1 MWFILLSLGS
11 PWGFSLLPHVP
22 FATASM
28 PAETFTC
35 LLYQD
40 PTTFLPHCYL
50 LPCCKSFPSECLS
63 TAQCLQI
70 TLDTACGHERTQA
83 PPRGKTGWKMSH
95 PLRSATCAGSSDRS
109 RGWLSSYFSGVVMAM
124 REEDKL
130 IFSLRGSSDRTE
142 WQFQWGRGRSWGWL
156 GFLVWGSGWLTI
168 FQMNCCNDFLISLF
182 SSSFVLSSY
191 IVMSPLWIEPFHDFI
206 LTAE

>member
-1 MWFILLSLGS
+1 MWFILLSLDS
-11 PWGFSLLPHVP
+11 PWGFCLLPHVP

-28 PAETFTC
+28 PAETFIC

-70 TLDTACGHERTQA
+70 TLDTACGRERTQA

-95 PLRSATCAGSSDRS
+95 PLRSPTCAGSSDRS
-109 RGWLSSYFSGVVMAM
+109 GGWLSSYFSGVVMAM

-130 IFSLRGSSDRTE
+130 NLFFKRVIWQNWVTVSVGQREKLRMTRVSGLGKWVAHHFSNELL
-142 WQFQWGRGRSWGWL
+142 QL
-156 GFLVWGSGWLTI
+156 LP
-168 FQMNCCNDFLISLF
+168 N
-182 SSSFVLSSY
+182 
-191 IVMSPLWIEPFHDFI
+191 
-206 LTAE
+206 

>member
-70 TLDTACGHERTQA
+70 TLDIACGRERTQA

-109 RGWLSSYFSGVVMAM
+109 RGC
-124 REEDKL
+124 L
-130 IFSLRGSSDRTE
+130 II
-142 WQFQWGRGRSWGWL
+142 FQWCGNGNERRGQTYLFFKRVIWQNWVTVSVGQREKLRMTRVSGLGKWVAHHFSNELLQWL
-156 GFLVWGSGWLTI
+156 P
-168 FQMNCCNDFLISLF
+168 N
-182 SSSFVLSSY
+182 
-191 IVMSPLWIEPFHDFI
+191 
-206 LTAE
+206 